1 MDPLAQLVGVDNCLI
16 SLVERLNPGHLTA
29 TTPCSAWD
37 VRGMLSH
44 TLQSIEAFSAAVD
57 GGPGPDEAEVFSGR
71 DMLGTDPMEVT
82 NRIIERSHSAWSGV
96 TDWEGTLTTVL
107 GPMPAGQAIAII
119 TFSTL
124 VHGWDLATAMG
135 ESREFSDEENAVG
148 RAVADQLVPMTRP
161 QGLFGPEVP
170 SPPAASPTQKLLA
183 FTGRAPI

>member
-1 MDPLAQLVGVDNCLI
+1 MDPLTQLVGVDNCLI

-82 NRIIERSHSAWSGV
+82 NRIIERSHSA
-96 TDWEGTLTTVL
+96 
-107 GPMPAGQAIAII
+107 
-119 TFSTL
+119 
-124 VHGWDLATAMG
+124 
-135 ESREFSDEENAVG
+135 
-148 RAVADQLVPMTRP
+148 
-161 QGLFGPEVP
+161 
-170 SPPAASPTQKLLA
+170 
-183 FTGRAPI
+183 

>member
-82 NRIIERSHSAWSGV
+82 NRIIERSHSA
-96 TDWEGTLTTVL
+96 
-107 GPMPAGQAIAII
+107 
-119 TFSTL
+119 
-124 VHGWDLATAMG
+124 
-135 ESREFSDEENAVG
+135 
-148 RAVADQLVPMTRP
+148 
-161 QGLFGPEVP
+161 
-170 SPPAASPTQKLLA
+170 
-183 FTGRAPI
+183 